1 MKKKI
6 KKIQVAF
13 DGPVYEED
21 LNIEGIFKMSKIGR
35 VFTILVDN
43 YGEEFIEEINRFK
56 PLFIEEID
64 LNLEDIFIYRLDE
77 GDINE
82 KIL

>member
-1 MKKKI
+1 
-6 KKIQVAF
+6 
-13 DGPVYEED
+13 
-21 LNIEGIFKMSKIGR
+21 MSKVGR

-43 YGEEFIEEINRFK
+43 YGEEFIEEINGFK

-64 LNLEDIFIYRLDE
+64 LNLEDIFIYKLDE

-82 KIL
+82 EIL

>member
-6 KKIQVAF
+6 KKIQVVF

-21 LNIEGIFKMSKIGR
+21 LNIEGIFKMSKVGR

-43 YGEEFIEEINRFK
+43 YGEEFIEEINKFK

-64 LNLEDIFIYRLDE
+64 LNLEDIFIQVR
-77 GDINE
+77 
-82 KIL
+82 